1 MSGYTR
7 DSGAGSGYHLENNL
21 ILNKKKTKEIV
32 FHNRGRKPMI
42 PPPTDGIERVT
53 KLVKLGVTI
62 QDSLSMKEHINAV
75 LSSCTNML
83 YAMNILKM
91 HGLPPSGLQQ
101 VFNAKVLSKLT
112 YASPAWCGLMGRD
125 DVGRIDSFLRRA
137 KKFGYYSQDGKMFD
151 ELCLKADDELFKK
164 VRTNTN
170 HVLHRFLPEQK
181 QVHYDLRKRKHS
193 YVLPDRDDRNF
204 INRILFK

>member
-1 MSGYTR
+1 
-7 DSGAGSGYHLENNL
+7 
-21 ILNKKKTKEIV
+21 
-32 FHNRGRKPMI
+32 
-42 PPPTDGIERVT
+42 
-53 KLVKLGVTI
+53 
-62 QDSLSMKEHINAV
+62 
-75 LSSCTNML
+75 
-83 YAMNILKM
+83 MNILKM

-112 YASPAWCGLMGRD
+112 YASPAWCGLTGRD

-170 HVLHRFLPEQK
+170 HVLHSRFLPEQK
-181 QVHYDLRKRKHS
+181 QVHYDSHVMTVIYLAKFAKSDFMTDIACPHIWQHF
-193 YVLPDRDDRNF
+193 LTCCQNIF
-204 INRILFK
+204 LLFFTCTGWSKKYIKSMFLIYLVFHQSH